1 MAKRHARCPTC
12 GYDLFGI
19 DANQCPECGRILLIE
34 ELVPPEPIT
43 HVTHERLTPPTS
55 PTPST
60 PRRVRVLMILALA
73 GAALLLY
80 LLLNIFYP

>member
-1 MAKRHARCPTC
+1 MCE
-12 GYDLFGI
+12 YDLFGI

-43 HVTHERLTPPTS
+43 HVTHERLTP
-55 PTPST
+55 ST

-80 LLLNIFYP
+80 VLLNIFFP